1 MSFYTLMA
9 LSIAL
14 GTDAFSMALGIGTTG
29 IRIRR
34 ILEISFVVSIF
45 HVFMPLI
52 GLLIGAFLGKVVGH
66 VATVIGALIVIFIGM
81 QMLWGS
87 LKPQLTSLGLA
98 SGNGTGGNAKM
109 QVATGFWALSM
120 LAGSVSMDALS
131 VGFSLGTFKANLGT
145 TVLVMGIVS
154 GVMTAAGFLFGRQLG
169 SWLGTKAQALGGVVL
184 LIIGVRLLFT

>member
-1 MSFYTLMA
+1 LSFYTLMA

-34 ILEISFVVSIF
+34 VLEISLVVSIF

-66 VATVIGALIVIFIGM
+66 VATVVGALIVIFIGV
-81 QMLWGS
+81 QMLWES
-87 LKPQLTSLGLA
+87 FKPQLIKLGLA
-98 SGNGTGGNAKM
+98 SGKGAGDTAKM

-169 SWLGTKAQALGGVVL
+169 SWLGSKAQALGGIVL

>member
-34 ILEISFVVSIF
+34 VLEISLVVSIF

-66 VATVIGALIVIFIGM
+66 VATVVGALIVIFIGV
-81 QMLWGS
+81 QMLWES
-87 LKPQLTSLGLA
+87 FKPQLIKLGLA
-98 SGNGTGGNAKM
+98 SGKGAGDTAKM

-169 SWLGTKAQALGGVVL
+169 SWLGSKAQALGGIVL

>member
-1 MSFYTLMA
+1 
-9 LSIAL
+9 
-14 GTDAFSMALGIGTTG
+14 
-29 IRIRR
+29 
-34 ILEISFVVSIF
+34 
-45 HVFMPLI
+45 
-52 GLLIGAFLGKVVGH
+52 
-66 VATVIGALIVIFIGM
+66 
-81 QMLWGS
+81 
-87 LKPQLTSLGLA
+87 
-98 SGNGTGGNAKM
+98 M